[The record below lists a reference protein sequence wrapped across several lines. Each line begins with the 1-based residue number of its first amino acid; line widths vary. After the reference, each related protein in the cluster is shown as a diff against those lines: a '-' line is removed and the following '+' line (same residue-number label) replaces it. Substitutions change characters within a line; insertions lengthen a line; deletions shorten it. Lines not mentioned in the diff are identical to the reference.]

1 MPFLVLGLIIIGDKM
16 KKMILNIIPI
26 IFHLLFFPLWYLD
39 CNWFGTD
46 GIWSLIE
53 FAVNML
59 IVPVYLVAVNSI
71 QFKINL
77 KSILINIIYMILIS
91 IASTGLHFLK
101 WWLSAAW
108 IGTTRIGGI
117 DSITIVLTQFEMLF
131 SVVFISVLWLLVNGI
146 RFLIIEKRKNKG
158 AILWSCIRQHL

>member
-26 IFHLLFFPLWYLD
+26 IFQLLFFPLWYLD
-39 CNWFGTD
+39 CNWFGAD

-101 WWLSAAW
+101 WWLSGAW

-117 DSITIVLTQFEMLF
+117 DSITIALTQFEMLF